1 MWCVVCIKRFYGGSI
16 QYGTRNMNTVKSNNR
31 YSTNEAAQALLIQP
45 ATLRTAVWR
54 DGAYYGVTPIKMPN
68 GRLLWPAD
76 AVNAL
81 IAANS

>member
-1 MWCVVCIKRFYGGSI
+1 ME
-16 QYGTRNMNTVKSNNR
+16 THNMNTVPSNKR
-31 YSTNEAAQALLIQP
+31 LSTNEAAKVFRIQP

-76 AVNAL
+76 AVNTL